1 MRKMT
6 KGEIAAALLC
16 NTFTVL
22 HLAVLVSTLVF
33 LPGWAWKTG
42 GFLAAL
48 YFLPLACAR
57 LALLVHPLRPGKIP
71 IGTRAYYVWWF
82 VFCTQNLYN
91 RFPQLEEVLRCLPGV
106 YSLWLRLWGAKI
118 GRLTYWSA
126 GTIVLDR
133 PLLVVGDHC
142 GFGVGVRLAAH
153 VHVEN
158 ELWLEP
164 PVVEGHVVVGA
175 YSLLGPG
182 TVLKANQSTKAFL
195 ISPPYSV
202 WQDNKRIA
210 K

>member
-16 NTFTVL
+16 NYFTVL

-82 VFCTQNLYN
+82 VF
-91 RFPQLEEVLRCLPGV
+91 
-106 YSLWLRLWGAKI
+106 
-118 GRLTYWSA
+118 
-126 GTIVLDR
+126 
-133 PLLVVGDHC
+133 
-142 GFGVGVRLAAH
+142 
-153 VHVEN
+153 
-158 ELWLEP
+158 
-164 PVVEGHVVVGA
+164 
-175 YSLLGPG
+175 
-182 TVLKANQSTKAFL
+182 
-195 ISPPYSV
+195 
-202 WQDNKRIA
+202 
-210 K
+210 